1 MLPETEIV
9 HGVHADFLCF
19 KTNDFISNHI
29 REKGIWGEAELNL
42 ALLFSGGMEKPL
54 ILDIGANL
62 GAFSI
67 PVAKILASADAIVY
81 AFEAQRIVFQQ
92 LCANAILNRLG
103 NVIAC
108 HAAVGSSAGIAR
120 IPKVDYENTLNIGA
134 VSLLPE
140 IQKVSQVAYSDTEH
154 EEIRMISIDSL
165 GLEGRCTFVKIDV
178 EGFESEVISGM
189 LGFLEKNSFPPVFFE
204 EWRKGKFGGAAGAE
218 VEMRQARTKSNLA
231 ALGYD
236 FNILGTNVIAQ
247 HPDAAARVGLVRQ
260 DDQTINLVRL
270 R

>member
-1 MLPETEIV
+1 MLPETDIV
-9 HGVHADFLCF
+9 RGIHADFLCF

-42 ALLFSGGMEKPL
+42 ALLFSDGMEKPL

-67 PVAKILASADAIVY
+67 PVAKILSSADATVY

-103 NVIAC
+103 NVVAC

-120 IPKVDYENTLNIGA
+120 IPKVDCENTLNIGA

-165 GLEGRCTFVKIDV
+165 GLEGRCTCVKIDV

-189 LGFLEKNSFPPVFFE
+189 LGFLEKILSLRFFLKSREKENS
-204 EWRKGKFGGAAGAE
+204 
-218 VEMRQARTKSNLA
+218 A
-231 ALGYD
+231 ALPAPKSKCGKPAREIC
-236 FNILGTNVIAQ
+236 FQNLGTIFGCWE
-247 HPDAAARVGLVRQ
+247 RMS
-260 DDQTINLVRL
+260 L
-270 R
+270 RSIRTRPHE